1 MGNLF
6 HYDNPIWRF
15 MGKVTDIFFLTL
27 LWVFLSLPVVT
38 IGASSSALYY
48 VSLKMARNEES
59 YIFQSFWKAFKE
71 NIRQSTVLWLIMLAL
86 GFFFAGGLY
95 IWHRAQFQGAVFI
108 FWLYFVF
115 ALLYLFMLMLMPPLT
130 ARLDTDIKNL
140 FFMTFMVML
149 KNFSWVLF
157 MAVIAGCIIALGVF
171 VFWPILFI
179 SAGGIAF
186 THSKILEYI
195 IFPKYGWDS
204 VSGTEAKN

>member
-1 MGNLF
+1 MANLF

-15 MGKVTDIFFLTL
+15 MGKVADIFFLTL
-27 LWVFLSLPVVT
+27 LWTLLSLPVVT

-59 YIFQSFWKAFKE
+59 YIFPSFWKAFKE
-71 NIRQSTVLWLIMLAL
+71 NFRQSTALWLIVLAL

-95 IWHRAQFQGAVFI
+95 IWHRAEFEGAAFI
-108 FWLYFVF
+108 FWLYLVF
-115 ALLYLFMLMLMPPLT
+115 AVLYLCMLMLVFPLA
-130 ARLDTDIKNL
+130 ARLDTNLKNL

-149 KNFSWVLF
+149 KNLSWVLF
-157 MAVIAGCIIALGVF
+157 MAVIAGCIIALGIF

-204 VSGTEAKN
+204 VSGAKN